1 MRQMTNPSAPEGKTQ
16 AELLNDLKNGSP
28 QEQEQAVIRLGAV
41 GDAESLDAVVEFL
54 RSQADGARG
63 PALDTLRVLANK
75 YMPLDRYGMAE
86 AVIPFLSAS
95 EWSQRFMATRLL
107 NTHPSEL
114 ATGRLREVVQE
125 AMDKVIAEQG
135 TRFST
140 VKMLAE
146 RTLAE
151 SIMAL
156 ASCGKLSALADI
168 VRYLDNSELRPI
180 AARALGMIGSETER
194 DRLEDL
200 TEDTDIRVRDSAQWA
215 LGLMDERIEMLTNPS
230 AQPPEPPPDRMHPAY
245 WAHRNL
251 IASDDDLIQFL
262 IVRLSIEHLILDP
275 FFSDGRVPEECLI
288 TLRQYEGDTP
298 PEFRFNRAEIVG
310 LWQYQ
315 FQGPELGQVEK
326 PASPLPPPA
335 FRPGSAANR
344 GASITVTYPI
354 TLPQTGEG
362 LVSFDCLF
370 GFFGRG
376 WIYHVARQN
385 EEWTFAQVRRTWA
398 S

>member
-54 RSQADGARG
+54 RSQPDGARG
-63 PALDTLRVLANK
+63 PALDALRVLANK

-135 TRFST
+135 MRFST

-156 ASCGKLSALADI
+156 ASCGKLAALADI
-168 VRYLDNSELRPI
+168 VRYIDN
-180 AARALGMIGSETER
+180 
-194 DRLEDL
+194 
-200 TEDTDIRVRDSAQWA
+200 
-215 LGLMDERIEMLTNPS
+215 N
-230 AQPPEPPPDRMHPAY
+230 
-245 WAHRNL
+245 
-251 IASDDDLIQFL
+251 
-262 IVRLSIEHLILDP
+262 
-275 FFSDGRVPEECLI
+275 
-288 TLRQYEGDTP
+288 
-298 PEFRFNRAEIVG
+298 
-310 LWQYQ
+310 
-315 FQGPELGQVEK
+315 ELG
-326 PASPLPPPA
+326 
-335 FRPGSAANR
+335 
-344 GASITVTYPI
+344 PI
-354 TLPQTGEG
+354 
-362 LVSFDCLF
+362 
-370 GFFGRG
+370 
-376 WIYHVARQN
+376 
-385 EEWTFAQVRRTWA
+385 
-398 S
+398 